1 MIENPEL
8 VRRLEDRVLAGNPAD
23 FGEQLALYEE
33 MWRHACLLGALP
45 AGDAL
50 EGIEVDVRLARALNV
65 RGAA

>member
-8 VRRLEDRVLAGNPAD
+8 VRRLEDRVLAENTAD
-23 FGEQLALYEE
+23 FAEQLALYEA

-45 AGDAL
+45 PSDPLA
-50 EGIEVDVRLARALNV
+50 GIEVDVRVAQALNV